1 MAMDYSK
8 TLNLPETEFPM
19 RANLPQREPEF
30 QKFWEEN
37 EIYWK
42 KQAMHEGN
50 KKFILHD
57 GPPYAN
63 GKIHMGHALNKI
75 LKDILIRYKS
85 MRGYYAPYVPGY
97 DAHGLP
103 IENKVVNVSNRE
115 PVKVWDKDSDTTLY
129 SQWERTVAGT
139 SAYNHSCIFFRM
151 WTFTEFWQK
160 TLTGRIYGTDWRNS
174 ELTAVCVSRNGQID
188 IKTSYVFFEIFI
200 INYRPV
206 ILDESVGLEAS
217 YPSSHTMLVICIM
230 GAAFVLF
237 QQMIQN
243 KMIRV
248 IMNSLSGL
256 VIFITVVGRMVS
268 GVHWFTDIVG
278 GILLGIT
285 LIQLYASVLRLIAWK
300 KGNYKEI

>member
-1 MAMDYSK
+1 MKKKVKSSFIV
-8 TLNLPETEFPM
+8 TGLLF
-19 RANLPQREPEF
+19 LLFVF
-30 QKFWEEN
+30 QKLGVRMIW
-37 EIYWK
+37 
-42 KQAMHEGN
+42 
-50 KKFILHD
+50 
-57 GPPYAN
+57 
-63 GKIHMGHALNKI
+63 
-75 LKDILIRYKS
+75 
-85 MRGYYAPYVPGY
+85 
-97 DAHGLP
+97 
-103 IENKVVNVSNRE
+103 
-115 PVKVWDKDSDTTLY
+115 Y
-129 SQWERTVAGT
+129 S
-139 SAYNHSCIFFRM
+139 I
-151 WTFTEFWQK
+151 
-160 TLTGRIYGTDWRNS
+160 TDWLGVVAL
-174 ELTAVCVSRNGQID
+174 LTAFCFAVIGLIQTVNRKSLLKVD
-188 IKTSYVFFEIFI
+188 IRIILLGIYYVIVIVAYVFFEIFI

-206 ILDESVGLEAS
+206 ILEESVGLEAS

-256 VIFITVVGRMVS
+256 VIFITVVGRMIS

>member
-1 MAMDYSK
+1 MKKKVKSSFIV
-8 TLNLPETEFPM
+8 TGLLF
-19 RANLPQREPEF
+19 LLFVF
-30 QKFWEEN
+30 QKLGVRMIW
-37 EIYWK
+37 
-42 KQAMHEGN
+42 
-50 KKFILHD
+50 
-57 GPPYAN
+57 
-63 GKIHMGHALNKI
+63 
-75 LKDILIRYKS
+75 
-85 MRGYYAPYVPGY
+85 
-97 DAHGLP
+97 
-103 IENKVVNVSNRE
+103 
-115 PVKVWDKDSDTTLY
+115 Y
-129 SQWERTVAGT
+129 S
-139 SAYNHSCIFFRM
+139 I
-151 WTFTEFWQK
+151 
-160 TLTGRIYGTDWRNS
+160 TDWLGVVAL
-174 ELTAVCVSRNGQID
+174 LTAFCFAVIGLIQAVNRKSLLKVD
-188 IKTSYVFFEIFI
+188 IRIILLGIYYVIVIVAYVFFEIFI

-256 VIFITVVGRMVS
+256 VIFITVVGRMIS

-285 LIQLYASVLRLIAWK
+285 LIQLYASVLRLIVWK

>member
-1 MAMDYSK
+1 MKKKVKSSFIVTGLLFLLFVLFTVVVSTVDVRQIGPQGSEVGLA
-8 TLNLPETEFPM
+8 TLNEFV
-19 RANLPQREPEF
+19 F
-30 QKFWEEN
+30 QKL
-37 EIYWK
+37 
-42 KQAMHEGN
+42 GV
-50 KKFILHD
+50 
-57 GPPYAN
+57 
-63 GKIHMGHALNKI
+63 HMI
-75 LKDILIRYKS
+75 
-85 MRGYYAPYVPGY
+85 
-97 DAHGLP
+97 
-103 IENKVVNVSNRE
+103 
-115 PVKVWDKDSDTTLY
+115 WY
-129 SQWERTVAGT
+129 S
-139 SAYNHSCIFFRM
+139 I
-151 WTFTEFWQK
+151 
-160 TLTGRIYGTDWRNS
+160 TDWLGVVAL
-174 ELTAVCVSRNGQID
+174 LTAFCFAVIGLIQAVNRKSLLKVD
-188 IKTSYVFFEIFI
+188 IRIILLGIYYVIVIVAYVFFEIFI

-206 ILDESVGLEAS
+206 ILEESVGLEAS

-256 VIFITVVGRMVS
+256 VIFITVVGRMIS

>member
-1 MAMDYSK
+1 MKKKVKSSFIV
-8 TLNLPETEFPM
+8 TGLLF
-19 RANLPQREPEF
+19 LLFVF
-30 QKFWEEN
+30 QKLGVRMIW
-37 EIYWK
+37 
-42 KQAMHEGN
+42 
-50 KKFILHD
+50 
-57 GPPYAN
+57 
-63 GKIHMGHALNKI
+63 
-75 LKDILIRYKS
+75 
-85 MRGYYAPYVPGY
+85 
-97 DAHGLP
+97 
-103 IENKVVNVSNRE
+103 
-115 PVKVWDKDSDTTLY
+115 Y
-129 SQWERTVAGT
+129 S
-139 SAYNHSCIFFRM
+139 I
-151 WTFTEFWQK
+151 
-160 TLTGRIYGTDWRNS
+160 TDWLGVVAL
-174 ELTAVCVSRNGQID
+174 LTAFCFAVIGLIQAVNRKSLLKVD
-188 IKTSYVFFEIFI
+188 IRIILLGIYYVIVIVAYVFFEIFI

-206 ILDESVGLEAS
+206 ILEESVGLEAS

-256 VIFITVVGRMVS
+256 VIFITVVGRIIS